1 MKKIQYILF
10 AIAFFALVPS
20 MNVRAQKETTYSN
33 GLGYSKNISTPDD
46 EGIYTITLE
55 AFTTGNVT
63 VTKKSIPA
71 DIVLVLDISG
81 SMSDYMTYTARTSQS
96 YTYNNYP
103 SNANSRYYYL
113 HSDGQYYQ
121 VQRWRQYNTG
131 NDRRLRFQVGD
142 TWWYLSGT
150 SATTTMP
157 AGTGGNTTIW
167 TGVLYEG
174 ADTRLDILKTSV
186 NNFIDIINDN
196 DLYFVDA
203 DGKPDK
209 TKPRDQRL
217 GNRIAIV
224 TYSTNANNATNG
236 LLGLGGGTNDN
247 NGLTSLHA
255 TVNGLTAGGGTYP
268 HRGMQQ
274 AYGILSPLNDT
285 RQLRTTVFFTDGV
298 PGLYGNWTSTT
309 TFSGGAWGNNVAY
322 REDAF
327 RTANATIY
335 YANQIKNLAND
346 SKGISSSVYSVSVI
360 NNPSVETQV
369 YLGKTSSNWLGAN
382 NMGWYTDNWN
392 TLANSWNYNH
402 AVYLENTQG
411 QITGTVGARN
421 TDGTNYSF
429 ESTSAEGLNDIFETI
444 ASSSGGSDAD
454 LGGST
459 VAVMDIVSANFMLP
473 NGADPDQITV
483 YTAACTGGTEGAL
496 TFGDPIPAKDNDA
509 RYHKI
514 TRNPDG
520 TIEWSDEDYDV
531 DEDIEVTI
539 EGTNM
544 IQVTGFDYASNFCG
558 FENGVARGYK
568 VLIEIPVK
576 MDPEAVGGANSDSN
590 EAGSGI
596 YADLD
601 GDGSLDPI
609 VTYTPPKVDLP
620 TNIYIEKEGLKK
632 GESAKFRIERV
643 DKNASEEVKSNP
655 DSPEWEPVTTVFLTN
670 TVGEGHKPMV
680 KVRGLDPNYIYQ
692 IVEEPWS
699 WAYTSEAITVTRT
712 DLLITNPFKFKN
724 TPKEGIDKAIRH
736 AESKATNDF
745 IGSGSATYVDSKEN
759 VRE

>member
-1 MKKIQYILF
+1 MKKIYNYFLI
-10 AIAFFALVPS
+10 AIAFFALVPT

-71 DIVLVLDISG
+71 DIVLVLDVSG
-81 SMSDYMTYTARTSQS
+81 SMAYDMGR
-96 YTYNNYP
+96 
-103 SNANSRYYYL
+103 
-113 HSDGQYYQ
+113 D
-121 VQRWRQYNTG
+121 
-131 NDRRLRFQVGD
+131 
-142 TWWYLSGT
+142 
-150 SATTTMP
+150 
-157 AGTGGNTTIW
+157 GGNSNQ
-167 TGVLYEG
+167 
-174 ADTRLDILKTSV
+174 RLNALKNAV
-186 NNFIDIINDN
+186 NGFIDIINDN
-196 DLYFVDA
+196 DLYYVDA

-209 TKPRDQRL
+209 TKPREQRL

-224 TYSTNANNATNG
+224 TYSTNANNRTNG
-236 LLGLGGGTNDN
+236 LIALGNSTTDESGV
-247 NGLTSLHA
+247 TSLKT
-255 TVNGLTAGGGTYP
+255 TVNGLTAGGGTYA
-268 HRGMQQ
+268 HKGMNM

-285 RQLRTTVFFTDGV
+285 RQLRTTVFFTDGN
-298 PGLYGNWTSTT
+298 PGLNGSWTSTNNT
-309 TFSGGAWGNNVAY
+309 TYSAANPRAWGNVQQ
-322 REDAF
+322 REDSF

-335 YANQIKNLAND
+335 YANQIKNLAD
-346 SKGISSSVYSVSVI
+346 ASKGIISNVYSVSII
-360 NNPSVETQV
+360 NDPDVQTQV

-382 NMGWYTDNWN
+382 NMGWYSNNWN

-402 AVYLENTQG
+402 EVYLQAGTQG
-411 QITGTVGARN
+411 AITGTVGAQN
-421 TDGTNYSF
+421 TDGKNYSF
-429 ESTSAEGLNDIFETI
+429 ASTSSEGLNEIFETI
-444 ASSSGGSDAD
+444 AGSSGGSDAD

-496 TFGDPIPAKDNDA
+496 TFGTPIKAKENTA

-531 DEDIEVTI
+531 DEDIEVSI

-590 EAGSGI
+590 EPGSGI

-609 VTYTPPKVDLP
+609 ITYDPPKVDLP
-620 TNIYIEKEGLKK
+620 TNIFIEKEGLKK

-655 DSPEWEPVTTVFLTN
+655 NAPEWEPVTTVFLTN

-692 IVEEPWS
+692 IIEEPWS

-724 TPKEGIDKAIRH
+724 TPKTGIDTKIRH

-745 IGSGSATYVDSKEN
+745 MGSGSATYVDSKAN
-759 VRE
+759 GR

>member
-1 MKKIQYILF
+1 MKKIYNYFLI
-10 AIAFFALVPS
+10 AIAFFALVPA
-20 MNVRAQKETTYSN
+20 MNVRAQKQTTYSN

-71 DIVLVLDISG
+71 DIVLVLDVSG
-81 SMSDYMTYTARTSQS
+81 SMAYNMNSDSG
-96 YTYNNYP
+96 N
-103 SNANSRYYYL
+103 SNE
-113 HSDGQYYQ
+113 
-121 VQRWRQYNTG
+121 
-131 NDRRLRFQVGD
+131 RLN
-142 TWWYLSGT
+142 
-150 SATTTMP
+150 A
-157 AGTGGNTTIW
+157 
-167 TGVLYEG
+167 
-174 ADTRLDILKTSV
+174 LKTAV

-196 DLYFVDA
+196 DLYYVDA

-209 TKPRDQRL
+209 TKPREQRL

-224 TYSTNANNATNG
+224 TYSTNANNRTNG
-236 LLGLGGGTNDN
+236 LIALGNSLTDN
-247 NGLTSLHA
+247 SGVTSLKT
-255 TVNGLTAGGGTYP
+255 TVNGLTANGGTYA
-268 HRGMQQ
+268 HKGMDM

-298 PGLYGNWTSTT
+298 PGLYGNWSSTT
-309 TFSGGAWGNNVAY
+309 RIYKTDNWIDYNHQYRTSDLAFIEGQERINWQNYDYATMRYDTFS
-322 REDAF
+322 
-327 RTANATIY
+327 TANATINS
-335 YANQIKNLAND
+335 ANNIKNLAD
-346 SKGISSSVYSVSVI
+346 ESKGIISNVYSVSII
-360 NNPSVETQV
+360 NNPGRQTQV
-369 YLGKTSSNWLGAN
+369 YLGKTSSNYLGAT
-382 NMGWYTDNWN
+382 NMGDWN
-392 TLANSWNYNH
+392 GTWNSDTAMWNNG
-402 AVYLENTQG
+402 N
-411 QITGTVGARN
+411 GTKN
-421 TDGTNYSF
+421 TDGKNYSF
-429 ESTSAEGLNDIFETI
+429 ASTSAQGLNEVFETI
-444 ASSSGGSDAD
+444 AGSSGGSDAD

-531 DEDIEVTI
+531 DDDIEVTI

-576 MDPEAVGGANSDSN
+576 MDPNAVGGANSDSN
-590 EAGSGI
+590 EPGSGI

-609 VTYTPPKVDLP
+609 ITYDPPKVDLP

-643 DKNASEEVKSNP
+643 SKNASEEVKSNP
-655 DSPEWEPVTTVFLTN
+655 DSPEWEPVT
-670 TVGEGHKPMV
+670 
-680 KVRGLDPNYIYQ
+680 
-692 IVEEPWS
+692 
-699 WAYTSEAITVTRT
+699 
-712 DLLITNPFKFKN
+712 
-724 TPKEGIDKAIRH
+724 
-736 AESKATNDF
+736 
-745 IGSGSATYVDSKEN
+745 
-759 VRE
+759 

>member
-10 AIAFFALVPS
+10 AIAFFALVPA
-20 MNVRAQKETTYSN
+20 MNVRAQKETTYKN

-55 AFTTGNVT
+55 AFTTGNVS
-63 VTKKSIPA
+63 VSKKSIPA
-71 DIVLVLDISG
+71 DIVLVLDVSG
-81 SMSDYMTYTARTSQS
+81 SMAFDMDGEDPEYRWGQPTNPDFDP
-96 YTYNNYP
+96 NN
-103 SNANSRYYYL
+103 
-113 HSDGQYYQ
+113 
-121 VQRWRQYNTG
+121 V
-131 NDRRLRFQVGD
+131 
-142 TWWYLSGT
+142 
-150 SATTTMP
+150 
-157 AGTGGNTTIW
+157 
-167 TGVLYEG
+167 
-174 ADTRLDILKTSV
+174 RLDALKDAV

-196 DLYFVDA
+196 DLYYVDA

-209 TKPRDQRL
+209 SKPREQRL

-224 TYSTNANNATNG
+224 TYSTNANNRTNG
-236 LLGLGGGTNDN
+236 LIPLGNSLTDN
-247 NGLTSLHA
+247 SGVTSLKT
-255 TVNGLTAGGGTYP
+255 TVNGLTADGGTYA
-268 HRGMQQ
+268 HRGMNM

-285 RQLRTTVFFTDGV
+285 RQLRTTVFFTDGE
-298 PGLYGNWTSTT
+298 PGLSASWTNTNTT
-309 TFSGGAWGNNVAY
+309 PNQGRAWGAVQR
-322 REDAF
+322 REDTF

-335 YANQIKNLAND
+335 YANQIKNLAD
-346 SKGISSSVYSVSVI
+346 ASKGIISNVYSVSII
-360 NNPSVETQV
+360 NNPGVQTQV

-382 NMGWYTDNWN
+382 NMGWYDNNWN

-402 AVYLENTQG
+402 VVYLENTSG
-411 QITGTVGARN
+411 SITGTVGSRN
-421 TDGTNYSF
+421 TDGKNYSF
-429 ESTSAEGLNDIFETI
+429 ASTSAQGLNEVFETI
-444 ASSSGGSDAD
+444 AGSSGGSDAD

-483 YTAACTGGTEGAL
+483 YTAPCTGGKEGAL
-496 TFGDPIPAKDNDA
+496 TFGDPIPAKDNDE

-514 TRNPDG
+514 TRHPDG
-520 TIEWSDEDYDV
+520 TIEWSEEDYDV
-531 DEDIEVTI
+531 DEDIVVTI

-544 IQVTGFDYASNFCG
+544 IQITGFDYASNFCG
-558 FENGVARGYK
+558 FDEDGNARGYK

-590 EAGSGI
+590 EPGSGI

-609 VTYTPPKVDLP
+609 VTYDPPKVDLP

-643 DKNASEEVKSNP
+643 DKNASEEIKSNP
-655 DSPEWEPVTTVFLTN
+655 NSSAWEPVTTVFLTN

-724 TPKEGIDKAIRH
+724 TPKDDIDKVIRH

-759 VRE
+759 GR

>member
-1 MKKIQYILF
+1 MKKIYNYFLI
-10 AIAFFALVPS
+10 AIAILALVPAK
-20 MNVRAQKETTYSN
+20 NVQAQKETTYKN

-55 AFTTGNVT
+55 AFTTGNVS

-71 DIVLVLDISG
+71 DIVLVLDVSG
-81 SMSDYMTYTARTSQS
+81 SMRYNMNSD
-96 YTYNNYP
+96 
-103 SNANSRYYYL
+103 
-113 HSDGQYYQ
+113 
-121 VQRWRQYNTG
+121 
-131 NDRRLRFQVGD
+131 
-142 TWWYLSGT
+142 SGT
-150 SATTTMP
+150 S
-157 AGTGGNTTIW
+157 N
-167 TGVLYEG
+167 E
-174 ADTRLDILKTSV
+174 RLNALKTAV
-186 NNFIDIINDN
+186 NNFIDIINNN
-196 DLYFVDA
+196 DLKDP
-203 DGKPDK
+203 DGKD
-209 TKPRDQRL
+209 REQRL

-224 TYSTNANNATNG
+224 TYSTNANNRTNG
-236 LLGLGGGTNDN
+236 LIPLGNSLTDN
-247 NGLTSLHA
+247 SGVTSLK
-255 TVNGLTAGGGTYP
+255 TIVNGLTADGGTYA
-268 HRGMQQ
+268 HKGMEM

-298 PGLYGNWTSTT
+298 PGLWGSWTESGDQYNNDIYEWPERQYSWRYGYYISQRVDTYN
-309 TFSGGAWGNNVAY
+309 
-322 REDAF
+322 
-327 RTANATIY
+327 TANATINS
-335 YANQIKNLAND
+335 ANNIKNLADD
-346 SKGISSSVYSVSVI
+346 SKGIISNVYSVSII
-360 NNPSVETQV
+360 NNPGRQTQV
-369 YLGKTSSNWLGAN
+369 YLGKTSSNWLGAT
-382 NMGWYTDNWN
+382 NMGNWN
-392 TLANSWNYNH
+392 GNWNSDTAMWNNG
-402 AVYLENTQG
+402 NGSQ
-411 QITGTVGARN
+411 N
-421 TDGTNYSF
+421 TDGKNYSF
-429 ESTSAEGLNDIFETI
+429 ASTSAQGLNEVFETI

-496 TFGDPIPAKDNDA
+496 EFGDPIPAKDNDA

-531 DEDIEVTI
+531 DGDIEVTI

-558 FENGVARGYK
+558 FENGVARGWK

-590 EAGSGI
+590 EPGSGI

-609 VTYTPPKVDLP
+609 ITYTPPKVDLP
-620 TNIYIEKEGLKK
+620 TNIFIEKEGLKE

-655 DSPEWEPVTTVFLTN
+655 DSPLWEPVTTVFLTN

-724 TPKEGIDKAIRH
+724 TPKEGIDQKIRH

-745 IGSGSATYVDSKEN
+745 KGSGSVVYVDSKEN
-759 VRE
+759 TRE

>member
-10 AIAFFALVPS
+10 AIAFLIFAPFN
-20 MNVRAQKETTYSN
+20 NVHAQKQTTYTN

-55 AFTTGNVT
+55 AFTTGKVE

-71 DIVLVLDISG
+71 DIVLVLDVSG
-81 SMSDYMTYTARTSQS
+81 SMNYDMNGNQTNVQANRRITA
-96 YTYNNYP
+96 
-103 SNANSRYYYL
+103 
-113 HSDGQYYQ
+113 
-121 VQRWRQYNTG
+121 
-131 NDRRLRFQVGD
+131 
-142 TWWYLSGT
+142 
-150 SATTTMP
+150 
-157 AGTGGNTTIW
+157 
-167 TGVLYEG
+167 
-174 ADTRLDILKTSV
+174 LKTAV

-196 DLYFVDA
+196 DLYYVDA

-209 TKPRDQRL
+209 TKPREQRL

-224 TYSTNANNATNG
+224 TYSTNANNRTNG
-236 LLGLGGGTNDN
+236 LIALGNSTTDESGV
-247 NGLTSLHA
+247 TSLKT
-255 TVNGLTAGGGTYP
+255 TVNGLTADGGTYA
-268 HRGMQQ
+268 HKGMDM

-298 PGLYGNWTSTT
+298 PGLWGSWTESDNAYHDSIYNWPERQYS
-309 TFSGGAWGNNVAY
+309 NRY
-322 REDAF
+322 RTYYIPQRVDTYN
-327 RTANATIY
+327 TANATINS
-335 YANQIKNLAND
+335 ANNIKNLADD
-346 SKGISSSVYSVSVI
+346 SKGIISNVYSVSII
-360 NNPSVETQV
+360 NDPGRQTQV
-369 YLGKTSSNWLGAN
+369 YLGKTSSNYLDATT
-382 NMGWYTDNWN
+382 MGNWN
-392 TLANSWNYNH
+392 GTWNSDTAMWNNG
-402 AVYLENTQG
+402 N
-411 QITGTVGARN
+411 GTRN
-421 TDGTNYSF
+421 TDGKNYSF
-429 ESTSAEGLNDIFETI
+429 ASTSAQGLNEVFETI
-444 ASSSGGSDAD
+444 AGSSGGSDAD

-590 EAGSGI
+590 EPGSGI

-609 VTYTPPKVDLP
+609 ITYDPPKVDLP
-620 TNIYIEKEGLKK
+620 TNIFIEKEGLKK

-643 DKNASEEVKSNP
+643 DKNASEEIKSNP
-655 DSPEWEPVTTVFLTN
+655 NSSAWEPVTTVFLTN

-692 IVEEPWS
+692 IIEEPWS

-724 TPKEGIDKAIRH
+724 TPKTDIDKKIRH

-745 IGSGSATYVDSKEN
+745 MGSGSVNYVDSKSN
-759 VRE
+759 GR

>member
-10 AIAFFALVPS
+10 AIAFFSLVPAK
-20 MNVRAQKETTYSN
+20 NVQAQKETTYKN

-46 EGIYTITLE
+46 KGVYTITLE
-55 AFTTGNVT
+55 AFTTGKVT

-71 DIVLVLDISG
+71 DIVLVLDVSG
-81 SMSDYMTYTARTSQS
+81 SMRYNMNSD
-96 YTYNNYP
+96 
-103 SNANSRYYYL
+103 
-113 HSDGQYYQ
+113 
-121 VQRWRQYNTG
+121 
-131 NDRRLRFQVGD
+131 
-142 TWWYLSGT
+142 SGT
-150 SATTTMP
+150 S
-157 AGTGGNTTIW
+157 N
-167 TGVLYEG
+167 E
-174 ADTRLDILKTSV
+174 RLNALKTAV

-196 DLYFVDA
+196 DLYYVDE

-209 TKPRDQRL
+209 SKPREQRL
-217 GNRIAIV
+217 GNQIAIV
-224 TYSTNANNATNG
+224 TYSTNANNRTNG
-236 LLGLGGGTNDN
+236 LIPLGNSLTDN
-247 NGLTSLHA
+247 SGVTSLK
-255 TVNGLTAGGGTYP
+255 TIVNGLTADGGTYA
-268 HRGMQQ
+268 HKGMDM

-298 PGLYGNWTSTT
+298 PGLWGSWTESDNQYNNNIYAWPERQYSQRYGYYISQRVDTYN
-309 TFSGGAWGNNVAY
+309 
-322 REDAF
+322 
-327 RTANATIY
+327 TANATINS
-335 YANQIKNLAND
+335 ANNIKNLAND
-346 SKGISSSVYSVSVI
+346 SKGIISNVYSVSII
-360 NNPSVETQV
+360 NNPGRQTQV
-369 YLGKTSSNWLGAN
+369 YLGKTSSNYLGAT
-382 NMGWYTDNWN
+382 NMGNWN
-392 TLANSWNYNH
+392 GNWNSDTAMWNNG
-402 AVYLENTQG
+402 NGSQ
-411 QITGTVGARN
+411 N
-421 TDGTNYSF
+421 TDGKNYSF
-429 ESTSAEGLNDIFETI
+429 ASTSAQGLNEVFETI
-444 ASSSGGSDAD
+444 AGSSGGSDAD

-473 NGADPDQITV
+473 NGADTTQIKV
-483 YTAACTGGTEGAL
+483 YTAPCTGGTEGAL
-496 TFGDPIPAKDNDA
+496 TFGEAKLRPSNQA

-514 TRNPDG
+514 TRNQDG
-520 TIEWSDEDYDV
+520 TIEWSDEDYDI
-531 DEDIEVTI
+531 DDDIHVTI
-539 EGTNM
+539 DGTKM
-544 IQVTGFDYASNFCG
+544 ISVMGFDYASNFCG

-609 VTYTPPKVDLP
+609 ITYDPPKVDLP

-724 TPKEGIDKAIRH
+724 TPKDGIDKAIRH

-745 IGSGSATYVDSKEN
+745 IGSGSATYVDSKN
-759 VRE
+759 NGR

>member
-1 MKKIQYILF
+1 MKKIYNYFLI
-10 AIAFFALVPS
+10 AIAFFALVPA
-20 MNVRAQKETTYSN
+20 MNLRAQKETTYSN

-71 DIVLVLDISG
+71 DIVLVLDTSG
-81 SMSDYMTYTARTSQS
+81 SMNYDMNGNQTNVQANRRITA
-96 YTYNNYP
+96 
-103 SNANSRYYYL
+103 
-113 HSDGQYYQ
+113 
-121 VQRWRQYNTG
+121 
-131 NDRRLRFQVGD
+131 
-142 TWWYLSGT
+142 
-150 SATTTMP
+150 
-157 AGTGGNTTIW
+157 
-167 TGVLYEG
+167 
-174 ADTRLDILKTSV
+174 LKTAV

-196 DLYFVDA
+196 DLYYVDA

-209 TKPRDQRL
+209 TKPREQRL

-224 TYSTNANNATNG
+224 TYATNAYNPTNG
-236 LLGLGGGTNDN
+236 LIALGNSTTDESGV
-247 NGLTSLHA
+247 TSLKT
-255 TVNGLTAGGGTYP
+255 TVNGLTADGGTYA
-268 HRGMQQ
+268 HKGMDL

-298 PGLYGNWTSTT
+298 PGLWGEWTDNDWYYNNNIYNWPER
-309 TFSGGAWGNNVAY
+309 ANYNNYYNGRYYNY
-322 REDAF
+322 RIRGRVDTYN
-327 RTANATIY
+327 TANATINS
-335 YANQIKNLAND
+335 ANNIKNLAD
-346 SKGISSSVYSVSVI
+346 ESKGIISNVYSVSII
-360 NNPSVETQV
+360 NDPGRQTQV
-369 YLGKTSSNWLGAN
+369 YLGKTSSNYLGAT
-382 NMGWYTDNWN
+382 NMGDW
-392 TLANSWNYNH
+392 
-402 AVYLENTQG
+402 
-411 QITGTVGARN
+411 TGTWNSDTAMWNNGNGTRN
-421 TDGTNYSF
+421 TDGKNYSF
-429 ESTSAEGLNDIFETI
+429 ASTSAQGLNEVFETI
-444 ASSSGGSDAD
+444 AGSSGGSDAD

-459 VAVMDIVSANFMLP
+459 VAVLDIVSANFMLP
-473 NGADPDQITV
+473 NAADPDQITV
-483 YTAACTGGTEGAL
+483 YTAPCTGGTEGAL
-496 TFGDPIPAKDNDA
+496 TFGTPIKAKENTA

-531 DEDIEVTI
+531 DDNIAVSI

-590 EAGSGI
+590 EPGSGI

-609 VTYTPPKVDLP
+609 VTYDPPKVDLP
-620 TNIYIEKEGLKK
+620 TNIFIEKEGLKK
-632 GESAKFRIERV
+632 GESAKFRII
-643 DKNASEEVKSNP
+643 KSNP
-655 DSPEWEPVTTVFLTN
+655 NSSAWEPVTTVFLTN

-692 IVEEPWS
+692 IIEEPWS

-724 TPKEGIDKAIRH
+724 TPKEGIDKQIRH

-745 IGSGSATYVDSKEN
+745 SGSGSVEYVDSKKN
-759 VRE
+759 TRE